1 MTRKRCALFLGL
13 PLILSLGA
21 FAWLTR
27 NFWAAADMPELG
39 ELPAEYREEARELVR
54 EYGLLR
60 PNRMTAAA
68 LWRCLSNPASDER
81 KHLGPH
87 IYAMVNEVPEV
98 GVTRPRPRGT
108 FWPDER
114 QLIFY
119 QDAQG
124 CRVGVFEGRRLLEM
138 KSLGKR

>member
-1 MTRKRCALFLGL
+1 MTRKRFALFLGP

-27 NFWAAADMPELG
+27 DFWVTADMPELG

-60 PNRMTAAA
+60 PNRMTADS
-68 LWRCLSNPASDER
+68 LWRCLSNPAGDER
-81 KHLGPH
+81 KHFGL
-87 IYAMVNEVPEV
+87 YVYTKKNEVPEV
-98 GVTRPRPRGT
+98 VLTRPRPRGT

-114 QLIFY
+114 QLVFY
-119 QDAQG
+119 QDATG
-124 CRVGVFEGRRLLEM
+124 CRVGVFDGGRMLEM
-138 KSLGKR
+138 KDLGKR